1 MATRRARV
9 GVPEAA
15 GEGADPRCQVRG
27 LRSCVPLRRRHVRVR
42 RRAGQVRG
50 EEPADGRQVQLLAPA
65 ARDAP
70 PLALVSQPGG
80 SLLRHEPARDA
91 VRRLTPTGSGRK
103 LWPLLSP
110 CRSSRREVMAH
121 TLESLLA
128 EIAAEAHD
136 LGMDGSAQ
144 AVLGAS
150 TLLEREQALA
160 ALHGAHSETKV
171 GHGRLVFVAG
181 EAGIGKTALVRAF
194 CDDVRSSSRVLSG
207 ACDALATPRPLGPF
221 VDVSTQTGGKLA
233 AIVDEGG
240 RSHLLERRSRECFV
254 TDQYDEGIAALEQA
268 IESRRSLGDRLRE
281 GDDLCRLTPSTC
293 SKTCRRAE
301 SSLRRI

>member
-1 MATRRARV
+1 M
-9 GVPEAA
+9 
-15 GEGADPRCQVRG
+15 
-27 LRSCVPLRRRHVRVR
+27 
-42 RRAGQVRG
+42 
-50 EEPADGRQVQLLAPA
+50 
-65 ARDAP
+65 
-70 PLALVSQPGG
+70 
-80 SLLRHEPARDA
+80 
-91 VRRLTPTGSGRK
+91 
-103 LWPLLSP
+103 
-110 CRSSRREVMAH
+110 
-121 TLESLLA
+121 
-128 EIAAEAHD
+128 
-136 LGMDGSAQ
+136 
-144 AVLGAS
+144 LGAS

-171 GHGRLVFVAG
+171 GHGRLVLVAG

-281 GDDLCRLTPSTC
+281 GDDLCRLSEFLCCPGRIAESERAARDAVDVLEDLPPSRELAAAYLNLSFLCTC
-293 SKTCRRAE
+293 AARYEEDLAWSRRALALAE
-301 SSLRRI
+301 QLDDAEIAILAETRLAVRQGREALEQSQIRAWDAGLDDHAGRIFNGLAASAVEDRSHAEASRHLDAGIAYCSERGLEL